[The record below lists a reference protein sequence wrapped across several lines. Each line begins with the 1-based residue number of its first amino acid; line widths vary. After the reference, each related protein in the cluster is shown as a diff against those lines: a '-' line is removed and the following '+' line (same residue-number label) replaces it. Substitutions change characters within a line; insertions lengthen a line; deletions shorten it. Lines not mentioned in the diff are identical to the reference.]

1 MFARFFWQYITNRY
15 LILLYIHQFI
25 QHLFIK
31 RQMNNDRLVYILPLV
46 NCNVYR
52 SIIGHLYRFIHAN
65 KLYDNDSMF
74 LGIWTDLP
82 KLNPLRAQH
91 GCALVELKGQQGVLV
106 VGGDSGGTR
115 LNDVR

>member
-1 MFARFFWQYITNRY
+1 MYVYDLLSTYISNY
-15 LILLYIHQFI
+15 VFI
-25 QHLFIK
+25 ICE
-31 RQMNNDRLVYILPLV
+31 NDCIY
-46 NCNVYR
+46 
-52 SIIGHLYRFIHAN
+52 
-65 KLYDNDSMF
+65 

-91 GCALVELKGQQGVLV
+91 GCALVELKGQQGVMV

>member
-1 MFARFFWQYITNRY
+1 MSEKVDLQ
-15 LILLYIHQFI
+15 
-25 QHLFIK
+25 LFICK
-31 RQMNNDRLVYILPLV
+31 FIITEYYTERIIFFNQTLMQYVYDLLSTYIPNHV
-46 NCNVYR
+46 
-52 SIIGHLYRFIHAN
+52 IITCKNYCI
-65 KLYDNDSMF
+65 Y

-91 GCALVELKGQQGVLV
+91 GCALVELKGQQGVMV

>member
-1 MFARFFWQYITNRY
+1 MTS
-15 LILLYIHQFI
+15 
-25 QHLFIK
+25 
-31 RQMNNDRLVYILPLV
+31 DRPVYILPLV
-46 NCNVYR
+46 NYNIYWP
-52 SIIGHLYRFIHAN
+52 IIGHLYSFIHAN

-74 LGIWTDLP
+74 PGIWTDLP